1 MSGVHVR
8 VQMLN
13 TDVPCA
19 KYSELLEKVYDS
31 DWVQKEEQRN
41 KVSNI
46 RSSHV
51 ETDLIWSATRIGPW
65 TDPLSSLHRRPAQ
78 AGREL
83 PSTSTPLC

>member
-51 ETDLIWSATRIGPW
+51 ETDLIVI
-65 TDPLSSLHRRPAQ
+65 SLIVHYYHYAVFRKSRQ
-78 AGREL
+78 
-83 PSTSTPLC
+83 

>member
-51 ETDLIWSATRIGPW
+51 ETDLIVI
-65 TDPLSSLHRRPAQ
+65 SLIVHYYHYTVFRKSRQ
-78 AGREL
+78 
-83 PSTSTPLC
+83 